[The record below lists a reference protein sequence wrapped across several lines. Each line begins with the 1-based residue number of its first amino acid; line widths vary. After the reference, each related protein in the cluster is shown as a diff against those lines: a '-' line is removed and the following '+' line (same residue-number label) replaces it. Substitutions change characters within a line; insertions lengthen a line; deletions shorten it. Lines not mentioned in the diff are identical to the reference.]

1 MSIPT
6 NLVEGAGQNS
16 RREFARFI
24 SIALNSTTELE
35 YHLMVADDLGLIRRN
50 DFDSLFAQ
58 TIEVRK
64 MLHGLRNRVISSP
77 RLSRST
83 VPTS

>member
-77 RLSRST
+77 RLSRSS